1 MIKKEMKEVVH
12 YYCDFCNAEIFPEK
26 GKSPS
31 TYVMTDDDE
40 VMLCDDCK
48 RSADWCEGCGRIF
61 LSEDDAFD
69 FFPVDGNPEGYYCA
83 DCLVEEIDK
92 MEEHLSA
99 AKAFLKRHGV
109 K

>member
-1 MIKKEMKEVVH
+1 MIKKEMKEVTH
-12 YYCDFCNAEIFPEK
+12 YYCDFCNVEIFFEK
-26 GKSPS
+26 GKMPD
-31 TYVMTDDDE
+31 TCITTNNEE
-40 VMLCDDCK
+40 VMLCNVCK
-48 RSADWCEGCGRIF
+48 RCADWCEGCGRLF
-61 LSEDDAFD
+61 LTEDDAFD

-83 DCLVEEIDK
+83 YCLIEEVGK